1 MRIENSYY
9 SSGKFQQRTRTFFT
23 EDNGL
28 PSTDAFCVKYD
39 TDGTLWA
46 GTAKGLAYYDGKKEF
61 KAVAL
66 DNNEQKVQMLYCSK
80 DGSLW
85 AGSNNSLYIKS
96 GKRTFSKVF
105 EAESSIVGMAEHR
118 GSLFLLSEEML
129 YRKNDDNFTMF
140 KGVEGGEAQCIAA
153 NDEQLYVAT
162 KNALLALSGKR
173 YHWKGI
179 LPKFS
184 DLPDSV
190 IRAVSFDGLGH
201 LWVGTDDGL
210 CIYDNTSYWMTPNN
224 TATLPAEAVRD
235 IVSDKTAGRYFASDN
250 GVIYMKNGSL
260 KYLGARRWVPSNNVR
275 SVAVSQDDKTVWAAT
290 DKGISCITYC
300 MMSLQD
306 KAEHYQRLIEKYHTR
321 AGGYVTSRE
330 LDRYEDIDSGS
341 VHISDNDG
349 LWTQRY
355 IGALAF
361 KYAVTG
367 DKKTLELARKSM
379 KAMIY
384 LTKVTGI
391 PGFTARAIRRPG
403 EKGYGNGH
411 HEWHLAPDGTCEWL
425 CETSSDEMVGHFY
438 GFSLYYDLCAN
449 DEEKKEI
456 KEAVCGIVDHIL
468 TNNYKL
474 IDHDGLQTTW
484 AVWTP
489 EILNHDDK
497 LVWEKGINSLEML
510 SFLKVAYHM
519 SGDEKYDK
527 VYKDLI
533 KNHHYLLNAAK
544 HKVFDGHVTHID
556 DNLGFLSVTTLLRLE
571 KNEEIRSLLMM
582 GLEHHWQYE
591 RIERFSH
598 WNFVYGAFTNRP
610 CDIDLAVQSLRE
622 VPLSLI
628 CYEIINST
636 RKGLEYDTEQE
647 LWGEKPQLKHPLP
660 YDERPAN
667 KGDGNPFRVDG
678 GNGYFVESG
687 VLYLLPYWF
696 ARYYKLIDETK

>member
-1 MRIENSYY
+1 MKIENSFY

-28 PSTDAFCVKYD
+28 PSTNIFCVRYD
-39 TDGTLWA
+39 ADGTLWA
-46 GTAKGLAYYDGKKEF
+46 GTEKGLAYYDGKKEF
-61 KAVAL
+61 KAVPL
-66 DNNEQKVQMLYCSK
+66 EKNEQKVQLIYCSK
-80 DGSLW
+80 DGSMW
-85 AGSNNSLYIKS
+85 IGSGNSLYMKD
-96 GKRTFSKVF
+96 GKKTFSKVF
-105 EAESSIVGMAEHR
+105 EASSPVVGMAEHR
-118 GSLFLLSEEML
+118 QKLFLLTEKIL
-129 YRKNDDNFTMF
+129 YCRSNNEFTRF
-140 KGVEGGEAQCIAA
+140 KEVEGGEAVSIAA

-162 KNALLALSGKR
+162 NNALLALSGKR

-179 LPKFS
+179 ISLFS
-184 DLPDSV
+184 DMPNSV
-190 IRAVSFDGLGH
+190 LRTISFDGLGH

-210 CIYDNTSYWMTPNN
+210 CIYDNTSYWMTPEN
-224 TATLPAEAVRD
+224 TAALPAEAIRD
-235 IVSDKTAGRYFASDN
+235 IVSDGIAGRYFASDN
-250 GVIYMKNGSL
+250 GVIYLKDGAR

-275 SVAVSQDDKTVWAAT
+275 GVAVSEDNNTVWAAT
-290 DKGISCITYC
+290 DKGMSCITYC
-300 MMSLQD
+300 MMSLLE

-321 AGGYVTSRE
+321 EGGYVTSRE
-330 LDRYEDIDSGS
+330 LDKYEDITSGS

-367 DKKTLELARKSM
+367 DKRTLELARQSM

-468 TNNYKL
+468 RNDYKL
-474 IDHDGLQTTW
+474 IDYDGLQTTW

-489 EILNHDDK
+489 ETLNHDDK

-519 SGDEKYDK
+519 SGDEK
-527 VYKDLI
+527 
-533 KNHHYLLNAAK
+533 
-544 HKVFDGHVTHID
+544 
-556 DNLGFLSVTTLLRLE
+556 
-571 KNEEIRSLLMM
+571 
-582 GLEHHWQYE
+582 
-591 RIERFSH
+591 
-598 WNFVYGAFTNRP
+598 
-610 CDIDLAVQSLRE
+610 
-622 VPLSLI
+622 
-628 CYEIINST
+628 
-636 RKGLEYDTEQE
+636 
-647 LWGEKPQLKHPLP
+647 
-660 YDERPAN
+660 
-667 KGDGNPFRVDG
+667 
-678 GNGYFVESG
+678 
-687 VLYLLPYWF
+687 
-696 ARYYKLIDETK
+696 